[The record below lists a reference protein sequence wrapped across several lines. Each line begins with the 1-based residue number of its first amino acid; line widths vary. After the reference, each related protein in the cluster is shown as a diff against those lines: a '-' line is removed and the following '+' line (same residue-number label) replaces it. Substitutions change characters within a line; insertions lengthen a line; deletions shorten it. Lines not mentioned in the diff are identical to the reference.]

1 MLTVLLVVQWVLMG
15 LVLPL
20 LLLCLVVSAIVD
32 KCYGYRGSKKVKK
45 EASSC
50 GCRR

>member
-32 KCYGYRGSKKVKK
+32 KCYGPHGRRRHGGGSN
-45 EASSC
+45 A
-50 GCRR
+50 R